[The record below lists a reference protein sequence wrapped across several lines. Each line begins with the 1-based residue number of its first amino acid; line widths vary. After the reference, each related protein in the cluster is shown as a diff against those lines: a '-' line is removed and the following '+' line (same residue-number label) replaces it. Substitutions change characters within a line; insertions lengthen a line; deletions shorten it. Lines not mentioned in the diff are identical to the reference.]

1 LSQVGPRSLANAL
14 YFLSALGSLKM
25 MPGAGRFF
33 FLLAVF
39 TSCAVGDEPVASS
52 RPMLRGAVPGV
63 EAESGT
69 SSVDFRASPELPTDT
84 LNASASDI
92 SDLQQ
97 TGETMIST
105 MVVADEVND
114 TDTKMTSQWGIPR
127 HPIARHYLCKA
138 VFGPNHRFLRRAC
151 WWAGSSQSAMV
162 LIDEDVN
169 ETTLLDVLSH
179 MEQFENASDLSEESN
194 DTAPVLTS
202 EWGIPKHPIARHYL
216 CKAVFG
222 KDHRF
227 LRHACWWAGGAQST
241 VRLVVE
247 DMNMTNLL
255 HALSHQETVK
265 DVAHA
270 SDFASEMNTSM
281 PSLTSEWHFPRHPI
295 ARHYV
300 CKAIFGPNH
309 RFLRHA
315 CFWSGR

>member
-1 LSQVGPRSLANAL
+1 
-14 YFLSALGSLKM
+14 M
-25 MPGAGRFF
+25 MPGVGRFF

-63 EAESGT
+63 EAERAS
-69 SSVDFRASPELPTDT
+69 SSVDFGASPDLHIDT
-84 LNASASDI
+84 LNDSTSASDI
-92 SDLQQ
+92 ADLQQ

-105 MVVADEVND
+105 MIVVDEVND
-114 TDTKMTSQWGIPR
+114 TDTKVTSQWGIPR

-151 WWAGSSQSAMV
+151 WWAGSSQSTMF

-169 ETTLLDVLSH
+169 QTTLLDVLSH
-179 MEQFENASDLSEESN
+179 MDQSENDNNASDLPEESN
-194 DTAPVLTS
+194 DTTPVLSS
-202 EWGIPKHPIARHYL
+202 EWGVPKHPIARHYL

-241 VRLVVE
+241 VHLVAE
-247 DMNMTNLL
+247 DMNMTSLL
-255 HALSHQETVK
+255 HALSHQENVENM
-265 DVAHA
+265 AHA
-270 SDFASEMNTSM
+270 SDFASEMNTSIPM
-281 PSLTSEWHFPRHPI
+281 LTSEWHFPRHPI

-300 CKAIFGPNH
+300 CKAIFRH
-309 RFLRHA
+309 RRFLRRA
-315 CFWSGR
+315 CWWSGR